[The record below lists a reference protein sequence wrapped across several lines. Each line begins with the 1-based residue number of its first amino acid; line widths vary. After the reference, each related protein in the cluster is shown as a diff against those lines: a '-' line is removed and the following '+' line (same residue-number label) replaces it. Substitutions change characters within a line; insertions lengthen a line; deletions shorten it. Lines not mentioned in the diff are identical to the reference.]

1 MWLQGLCRPIFYP
14 YMILVD
20 HALADPCWSVDIRS
34 LLTYLWSLL
43 ITFYFWSLLTYS
55 WSLLISLYSVL
66 VDLCVIL
73 VDHLNYL
80 VLVDLLMILVDH
92 FICPCWH
99 YNHMCLNSSTF
110 TPTDVYFISQ
120 PAAIKQIKIDLF
132 LYISKEQRRKKSCLV
147 IVSRRGIFFS
157 CKMLKARVEV
167 RERDRAPYNDRTV
180 LVYLHSR
187 EKTIALKYDSF
198 NMPFLA
204 YPLVTCWDRMN
215 SHQTSGRTFV

>member
-1 MWLQGLCRPIFYP
+1 MGLIWGYMWLQGLCRPIFYP

-92 FICPCWH
+92 FLYVLVDITITCASIAPLLRQQ
-99 YNHMCLNSSTF
+99 MC
-110 TPTDVYFISQ
+110 I
-120 PAAIKQIKIDLF
+120 LF
-132 LYISKEQRRKKSCLV
+132 LSPQPLICS
-147 IVSRRGIFFS
+147 
-157 CKMLKARVEV
+157 
-167 RERDRAPYNDRTV
+167 V
-180 LVYLHSR
+180 L
-187 EKTIALKYDSF
+187 
-198 NMPFLA
+198 
-204 YPLVTCWDRMN
+204 
-215 SHQTSGRTFV
+215 